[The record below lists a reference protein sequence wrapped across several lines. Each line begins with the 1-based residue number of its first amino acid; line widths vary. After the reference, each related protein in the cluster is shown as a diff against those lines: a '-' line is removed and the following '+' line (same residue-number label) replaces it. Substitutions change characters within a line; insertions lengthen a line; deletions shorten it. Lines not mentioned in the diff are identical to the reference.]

1 MKLGIATVVA
11 TLALFGGTVANAQLT
26 FTLVAGDFNANNVF
40 VPASTASGIIPFFG
54 TITNPTTGSLTI
66 NGGNLS
72 SSLMQDL
79 VNPTTPDS
87 GKFIDNFTD
96 FDFGD
101 LPLTLGA
108 GDVYNLRNF
117 IVLNVPAG
125 TALETDVYTLT
136 FSDVDPAGNPITTV
150 LGSSRFQIGTGDNGV
165 VPEPGAVAIL
175 IGGLV
180 GGASF
185 MARRR
190 RK

>member
-26 FTLVAGDFNANNVF
+26 FTLVAGDFDANNVF
-40 VPASTASGIIPFFG
+40 VPASTASGVIPFFG
-54 TITNPTTGSLTI
+54 TITNPTANAVTI

-72 SSLMQDL
+72 SSLMQDM
-79 VNPTTPDS
+79 VNTTTPDS

-96 FDFGD
+96 FNFGD

-108 GDVYNLRNF
+108 GDQYTLRNF
-117 IVLNVPAG
+117 IILNVPAG
-125 TALETDVYTLT
+125 TSLETDLYTLS
-136 FSDVDPAGNPITTV
+136 FQGDV
-150 LGSSRFQIGTGDNGV
+150 LGSSRFNIGTSA
-165 VPEPGAVAIL
+165 VPEPGAVAML